1 MAAMTAQIETFSC
14 QSGSSGNCI
23 FVRAGRT
30 RLLIDAGI
38 SGREAE
44 RRMAHHGQDIRKVD
58 ALLLSHD
65 HSDHASGG
73 GVYQRNF
80 GLPIHTTGGTYK
92 ACRGKLGRLD
102 NVCLF
107 DPGETFEI
115 GEAVIHTIRTPHDG
129 ADGVCFIIAHA
140 GRRLGVFTDLGFVF
154 GALTEAVAD
163 VDAMYLESNY
173 DPQMLQVGPY
183 PPHLQARIRGDGG
196 HLANAEAAEL
206 LRDFGADRLQW
217 AALAHLS
224 EQNNTPTAALTTAR
238 RALRRPMALHVA
250 HRHAVSQLFRVA

>member
-1 MAAMTAQIETFSC
+1 MRAPIETFSC
-14 QSGSSGNCI
+14 QSGSNGNCI

-38 SGREAE
+38 SGRRAE
-44 RRMAHHGQDIRKVD
+44 LRMAHHGQDIRKVD

-65 HSDHASGG
+65 HHDHARCG
-73 GVYQRNF
+73 GVYQRKF
-80 GLPIHTTGGTYK
+80 GLPIHTTGGTYR
-92 ACRGKLGRLD
+92 ACRGTLGRVD
-102 NVCLF
+102 DVRLF

-115 GEAVIHTIRTPHDG
+115 GEAVIHTISTPHDG
-129 ADGVCFIIAHA
+129 AEGVCFIICHA

-154 GALTEAVAD
+154 GKLAEAVAD

-173 DPQMLQVGPY
+173 DPEMLQAGPY

-196 HLANAEAAEL
+196 HLANAEAAAL
-206 LRDFGADRLQW
+206 LRDFGTGRVQW

-224 EQNNTPTAALTTAR
+224 EQNNTPAAALHTAR
-238 RALRRPMALHVA
+238 RVLRRPMQLHVA
-250 HRHAVSQLFRVA
+250 RRTGVSQVFRVL